1 MTPEQSEILRSLPAV
16 GELLSHDTVRG
27 WCDAH
32 PRTLVVEALRGAI
45 DEMRERVIANGS
57 TMPAIDDAALLELAR
72 RHLASATRSSLRR
85 VINATGIVIHTGLG
99 RAPLCEAA
107 VTALADAAGGY
118 CNVELDLETGGRG
131 KRTSHVRD
139 LICRITGA
147 EAATVVNNNAAA
159 TVLTLAALCGDREV
173 VVSRGQLVEIGG
185 SFRMPDIMATAGCRL
200 REVGTTN
207 RTRIADFE
215 GAVGDATAAFVRVH
229 HSNFKIIGFTEEP
242 TVAELAEAAH
252 RYGLI
257 AIDDLGSGA
266 IFDHESIGL
275 PAEPTAPAS
284 IQAGMDVVCFSGD
297 KLLGGPQAGLIA
309 GRADLI
315 SRIESHPLMR
325 TFRVD
330 KLVLLALE
338 ATLRLFVD
346 AGTAMAGVPVLRMLT
361 TPMDELRERAE
372 RLRDSL
378 ATALP
383 GETFEV
389 AEDETFTG
397 GGALPG
403 QALET
408 VVVRWKPSGMS
419 AGEAARRLR
428 GGDPAVVCR
437 VRDATILCDVRTL
450 DLHRDIDD
458 LVAGIA
464 VIDRYK

>member
-1 MTPEQSEILRSLPAV
+1 MTPEQTELLRSLPAV
-16 GELLSHDTVRG
+16 GELLSHGEVAA
-27 WCDAH
+27 WCEAH
-32 PRTLVVEALRGAI
+32 PRSLVVDALRGAI
-45 DEMRERVIANGS
+45 DETRAKVLANGS
-57 TMPAIDDAALLELAR
+57 AMPSVDVAAVLEMAR
-72 RHLASATRSSLRR
+72 RRLTDASKPSLRR

-99 RAPLCEAA
+99 RAPLCAAA
-107 VTALADAAGGY
+107 VAALAEAAGGY
-118 CNVELDLETGGRG
+118 CNVELDLETGQRG
-131 KRTSHVRD
+131 KRTSHVRE
-139 LICRITGA
+139 LICRMTGA

-159 TVLTLAALCGDREV
+159 TVLTLAALCADREV

-215 GAVGDATAAFVRVH
+215 GAVTESTAAFVRVH
-229 HSNFKIIGFTEEP
+229 HSNFKIVGFTEEP
-242 TVAELAEAAH
+242 TLEELAEAAH
-252 RYGLI
+252 RRGLL

-266 IFDHESIGL
+266 IFDHAALGL
-275 PAEPTAPAS
+275 PAEPNAPAS
-284 IQAGMDVVCFSGD
+284 IAAGMDVVCFSGD
-297 KLLGGPQAGLIA
+297 KLLGGPQAGLIV
-309 GRADLI
+309 GRADVI

-325 TFRVD
+325 AFRVD

-346 AGTAMAGVPVLRMLT
+346 METATTGVPVLRMLT
-361 TPMDELRERAE
+361 ASMDELRDRAE
-372 RLRDSL
+372 RLRDAL

-383 GETFEV
+383 GEAFEV

-408 VVVRWKPSGMS
+408 VVVRWKPSGMG

-428 GGDPAVVCR
+428 NSDPAVICR
-437 VRDATILCDVRTL
+437 IGDEAITFDARSTVAENHEAILRCIVEITCDR
-450 DLHRDIDD
+450 
-458 LVAGIA
+458 
-464 VIDRYK
+464 